1 MNGEF
6 KASDPEVRDIA
17 AVFALK
23 GWTWAVR
30 DGRPVELFVPKAS
43 DIATTLNRLYEG
55 AVSLD
60 SCFCD
65 PSNDGP
71 CDHER
76 PNAGSS
82 KSGRL
87 YVEWI
92 DQGYGHELSFGI
104 EWTRLP

>member
-1 MNGEF
+1 VSEF
-6 KASDPEVRDIA
+6 KASDPEVREIA

-23 GWTWAVR
+23 GWMWTVR
-30 DGRPVELFVPKAS
+30 DGLSVEPFVPRAKDVAV
-43 DIATTLNRLYEG
+43 TLNRLYES
-55 AVSLD
+55 AATLAK
-60 SCFCD
+60 CFCD
-65 PSNDGP
+65 PSTDGE
-71 CDHER
+71 CEHHT
-76 PNAGSS
+76 NAGSS